1 MTRLFC
7 TAITLNYLEILS
19 TICYEFMVAP
29 AVTLTIVAVIA
40 LA

>member
-1 MTRLFC
+1 MTGLFC
-7 TAITLNYLEILS
+7 TAIMLNYLEILS
-19 TICYEFMVAP
+19 IIYYEFMVAP